1 MLRKDFVGNEISH
14 MLHKCTTSTA
24 GSALISGGVGTAGA
38 VGIGTT
44 GAVGAGTTG
53 LQDL

>member
-24 GSALISGGVGTAGA
+24 GSALISGGVGTVGA